1 MSDTTQWQP
10 TKKMYGGIILGFTVR
25 KSLNKTVT
33 FRVRYGNGYY
43 GAVLGQ
49 RYQDKYDYFV
59 PTSIN
64 NTESAYVRTA
74 FSAAVYNWK
83 NTLSAAEKAEYNKRA
98 SRGLGMSGY
107 NLYISEYVKATT

>member
-25 KSLNKTVT
+25 KSIAKTVT
-33 FRVRYGNGYY
+33 FRIRYGNGYY
-43 GAVLGQ
+43 GSVLGQ

-59 PTSIN
+59 PASIN

-74 FSAAVYNWK
+74 FAQAVYNWK
-83 NTLSAAEKAEYNKRA
+83 NVLTTAQKDEYNKKSKKGYR
-98 SRGLGMSGY
+98 MSGY
-107 NLYISEYVKATT
+107 NLYIRDYVKAAT